1 MVTEQV
7 TIQMEI
13 LIKLIDFTM
22 VNIKLLM
29 RLEQIC
35 SSLQKEGWIFISN
48 QHYPGELQQSVF
60 YRHPNTSRIVI
71 DVYEEYLLIFKN
83 KKLVKREHVPLASA
97 ATPPT

>member
-1 MVTEQV
+1 M
-7 TIQMEI
+7 
-13 LIKLIDFTM
+13 LIDFTM